1 MSASGDRVARHRK
14 PSPAALPVELDIVD
28 LIADGRGVARLDGK
42 TVFVAGAL
50 KGERVQARISAR
62 HAQFDEAETL
72 TVVTAAAERVVP
84 ACAHFGVCG
93 GCVLQH
99 LDPAAQIE
107 AKQKVLLDNL
117 QRIGGVTPQTVL
129 PPLVGSPWGYRR
141 RGRLSVR
148 HVAKKGRTLV
158 GFRERNGRYVA
169 DIQSCA
175 VLHPAVGQRIAAI
188 TALVE
193 SLQARESIPQIEFAV
208 ADRVTVLVFRHLEAL
223 SAADVGRLTAFAQ
236 SEGIAV
242 MLQPGG
248 NDSVHA
254 LWPEAVDL
262 DYAIPEYD
270 LRLAFRPLDFIQV
283 NGAMNLRMIDL
294 ALGLLDP
301 RASDDVLDLFSGLG
315 NFTLP
320 LARRAHSVV
329 GVEGEHGLVERARE
343 NARAN
348 GLSTA
353 EFFVADLSQSQR
365 DAAWAG
371 RTYHKLL
378 LDPARAG
385 ADQVLAWLPLVK
397 IERIVYVSC
406 HPGTLARDAGLL
418 VHQHGFRLV
427 AAGVMDMFPHTAH
440 VESIAVFER

>member
-1 MSASGDRVARHRK
+1 MARRNK
-14 PSPAALPVELDIVD
+14 QTQPTAVLELDIVD
-28 LIADGRGVARLDGK
+28 LIADGRGVARVDGK

-50 KGERVQARISAR
+50 AGERVQARLTAR
-62 HAQFDEAETL
+62 HRQFDEAETV
-72 TVVTAAAERVVP
+72 TVLQAAATRVMP

-99 LDPAAQIE
+99 LNPAAQIA

-117 QRIGGVTPQTVL
+117 QRIGEVTPETLL
-129 PPLVGSPWGYRR
+129 PAFVGEPWGYRR

-158 GFRERNGRYVA
+158 GFREHNGKYVA
-169 DIQSCA
+169 DIKSCA
-175 VLHPAVGQRIAAI
+175 VLHPSVGQRIERIAE
-188 TALVE
+188 LVE
-193 SLQARESIPQIEFAV
+193 GLQARESIPQIEFAV
-208 ADRVTVLVFRHLEAL
+208 ADRVTVLVFRHLNPL
-223 SAADVGRLTAFAQ
+223 SAADLERLIAFAQ
-236 SEGIAV
+236 AEQIAV

-254 LWPEAVDL
+254 LWPEAPEL
-262 DYAIPEYD
+262 DYALPDYD

-283 NGAMNLRMIDL
+283 NGAMNQRMIET
-294 ALGLLDP
+294 ALTLLDP
-301 RASDDVLDLFSGLG
+301 QAHEDVLDLFCGLG

-320 LARRAHSVV
+320 LARRAHALV

-348 GLSTA
+348 GIANA
-353 EFFVADLSQSQR
+353 EFFVADLIQDQR
-365 DAAWAG
+365 HATWAG
-371 RTYHKLL
+371 RRYHKLL

-385 ADQVLAWLPLVK
+385 ADQVLAWLPLAA

-418 VHQHGFRLV
+418 VHQHGFRLH